1 MRYHTYKM
9 AELKDV
15 LAVLGLPLGG
25 KKEELAGRIFDNL
38 DRVYEKP
45 GATVVQLRVLD
56 SWFLKPKF
64 SGSKE
69 CRIGLDNVELL
80 PAFLE
85 QTDWTGFA
93 SSTISSFMVSDVGEL
108 GLFENKVHNLCAV

>member
-1 MRYHTYKM
+1 MWYQKYKA

-25 KKEELAGRIFDNL
+25 NKEQLAGRIFDNL
-38 DRVYEKP
+38 DRVYDKP
-45 GATVVQLRVLD
+45 GATVVQLHALD
-56 SWFLKPKF
+56 CWFLNPKF

-69 CRIGLDNVELL
+69 CKIGLENEATILNLL

-85 QTDWTGFA
+85 QADWAGFA
-93 SSTISSFMVSDVGEL
+93 SSTTFSFTVSDVG
-108 GLFENKVHNLCAV
+108 